1 MIRRLSAIAGAVFA
15 DAVRRRIVLAVLFFA
30 GVLVFAIPLLPSYG
44 IGVIGAVY
52 REFGLALVFAAS
64 LVLTLSLAANRVPGE
79 VERRTVYN
87 VVAKPVSRWEYLVG
101 TWLGIVT
108 VMALVMGAFVIVLQ
122 GFGLLRYGQPMWQL
136 WEGGLAIWCE
146 MGVLAAFSV
155 AVSSAAGPVVVVV
168 AALTFEFVG
177 HSRDSVLGQGG
188 GGVLRALYP
197 SLDTFSIVNPVA
209 HASGVGPVYL
219 GSMLVTFIGW
229 AGLLLL
235 LGSLSFG
242 RRDL

>member
-44 IGVIGAVY
+44 TGVIGAVY

-87 VVAKPVSRWEYLVG
+87 VVAKPVSRWEYVVG
-101 TWLGIVT
+101 TWLGVVA
-108 VMALVMGAFVIVLQ
+108 VMAVVTAAFVIVLQ
-122 GFGLLRYGQPMWQL
+122 VLGILRYGQPMWQL
-136 WEGGLAIWCE
+136 WEGGLAVWCE
-146 MGVLAAFSV
+146 MGVVAAFAV
-155 AVSSAAGPVVVVV
+155 AVSCAAGPVVVVV

-177 HSRDSVLGQGG
+177 HSRDAVLGEAG

-197 SLDTFSIVNPVA
+197 SLDPFNIVNPVA
-209 HASGVGPVYL
+209 HANGVGPAYL
-219 GSMLVTFIGW
+219 GSMLVSFAGW
-229 AGLLLL
+229 AVLLLL
-235 LGSLSFG
+235 VGSLAFR

>member
-1 MIRRLSAIAGAVFA
+1 VIRRLSAIAGAVFA
-15 DAVRRRIVLAVLFFA
+15 DAVRRRIVLAVVFFA
-30 GVLVFAIPLLPSYG
+30 GVLVFTIPLLPSYG
-44 IGVIGAVY
+44 MGVIGAVY

-101 TWLGIVT
+101 TWLGIVA
-108 VMALVMGAFVIVLQ
+108 VMALVVAAFVLVVQ
-122 GFGLLRYGQPMWQL
+122 GFGVARYGQPMWQL

-146 MGVLAAFSV
+146 MGVLAALSV
-155 AVSSAAGPVVVVV
+155 AVSAAAGPVVVVV
-168 AALTFEFVG
+168 AALTFEFIG
-177 HSRDSVLGQGG
+177 HSRDSLLGEGG

-197 SLDTFSIVNPVA
+197 SLDTFNIVNPVA
-209 HASGVGPVYL
+209 HADGVGPVYL
-219 GSMLVTFIGW
+219 GAMLLAFLGW

-235 LGSLSFG
+235 LGSLSFE

>member
-1 MIRRLSAIAGAVFA
+1 VIRRLSAIAGAVFA

-155 AVSSAAGPVVVVV
+155 AVSSAAAPLFGVV
-168 AALTFEFVG
+168 AALTVEFVG